1 MTGSDWLSGRIRA
14 HNRAAAWLAVVSFVS
29 GLVFWGL
36 AYFFFVL
43 ILLGLVTA
51 VRGDQGPEIP
61 PWIPGTA
68 FGLAVILLV
77 WGLVDHLRN
86 RYTRLTDRP
95 IIGWHLIRDFL
106 LLPVRLTFGSFSN
119 LGAVRRLDAME
130 LERAWEL
137 LLTIQERGKLPVNA
151 LGLIEPDEK
160 RRVRLVSALQLCGI
174 IDLHHVEDDWF
185 YTVRS
190 SEEGSLRKL
199 LAGGEDSRCL

>member
-1 MTGSDWLSGRIRA
+1 MTGSDWLNGRIRA

-29 GLVFWGL
+29 GIALWGL

-61 PWIPGTA
+61 RWIPETA

-77 WGLVDHLRN
+77 WGMADHLRN

-106 LLPVRLTFGSFSN
+106 LLPVRLTFGSFAN
-119 LGAVRRLDAME
+119 LAAIRRLDATE
-130 LERAWEL
+130 LGRAWEL
-137 LLTIQERGKLPVNA
+137 LLAIQQKGKLPVSA
-151 LGLIEPDEK
+151 LGLVESDER
-160 RRVRLVSALQLCGI
+160 RRVRLVTALQLCGI
-174 IDLHHVEDDWF
+174 IDLHHVEEDWF

-190 SEEGSLRKL
+190 SEEGNLRKL
-199 LAGGEDSRCL
+199 LTDGGEG